1 MTTYESTKDLIN
13 PRRVTLDFEES
24 KQDLYNFTSPNYW
37 EFLQKKVQD
46 SDNVLRQY
54 REANYKDYAK
64 ELGRKLAESR
74 IEEQILL
81 EEIKDHNRELGRE
94 RYAPFR
100 KNQSQQNLDRS
111 YRAKVVGRDD
121 QPVSPEL
128 RYDSV
133 LVPINEAAGSKL
145 DFNTL
150 VPAHQMPSMSSQQ
163 QDQSPYLNS
172 KDSLPLLKTNLE
184 ESKDTTINM
193 RKW

>member
-46 SDNVLRQY
+46 SDNVLRKY

-81 EEIKDHNRELGRE
+81 EEIKDHNR
-94 RYAPFR
+94 
-100 KNQSQQNLDRS
+100 
-111 YRAKVVGRDD
+111 
-121 QPVSPEL
+121 
-128 RYDSV
+128 
-133 LVPINEAAGSKL
+133 
-145 DFNTL
+145 
-150 VPAHQMPSMSSQQ
+150 
-163 QDQSPYLNS
+163 
-172 KDSLPLLKTNLE
+172 
-184 ESKDTTINM
+184 
-193 RKW
+193 